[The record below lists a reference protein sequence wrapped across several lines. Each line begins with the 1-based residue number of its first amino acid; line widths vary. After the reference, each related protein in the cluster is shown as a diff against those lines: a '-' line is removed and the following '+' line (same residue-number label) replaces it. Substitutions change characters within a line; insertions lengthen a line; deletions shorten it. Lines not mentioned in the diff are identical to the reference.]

1 MHPGILIDLNI
12 SDEIITDSKMD
23 VGQND
28 VQILLQRMQQQLKW
42 NGIVAI
48 IINDI
53 MERDLL
59 NEVRIIGQEMD
70 IMIDYGDEAEI

>member
-1 MHPGILIDLNI
+1 MN
-12 SDEIITDSKMD
+12 

-42 NGIVAI
+42 NGIMAI